1 MMMGEARILGRQ
13 IMGKI
18 GLALAAT
25 CAAVAAVPV
34 QAAQFVV
41 TFPSATAIQSNNDF
55 QSNLAGEGLYWFA
68 STGATLSLSGAGK
81 VTFEYMASESG
92 FFDSFTAGSVSG
104 VETNNGWGAV
114 LLGSAWFSGGA
125 VTDWEFTS
133 DQGLA
138 AKVGDVGFGIFL
150 PMLQQLTSSP
160 YKSKVLYFG
169 YDDQVSNP
177 DDNHDD
183 FIIRASITAVP
194 EPATWAMLITG
205 FGLVGMAAR
214 RRGIVRTSN

>member
-1 MMMGEARILGRQ
+1 
-13 IMGKI
+13 MGKTR
-18 GLALAAT
+18 LALAAA

-34 QAAQFVV
+34 QAAQFIV
-41 TFPSATAIQSNNDF
+41 TFPSAAAIQSNNDF
-55 QSNLAGEGLYWFA
+55 QSNLAGEGLYWFT

-81 VTFEYMASESG
+81 VTFEYMGSESG
-92 FFDSFTAGSVSG
+92 FVDSFTAGSVSG
-104 VETNNGWGAV
+104 VETNNGWGPV
-114 LLGSAWFSGGA
+114 LLGSATFAAGA

-138 AKVGDVGFGIFL
+138 AKVGDFGFGIFL
-150 PMLQQLTSSP
+150 PMLNQVTSSP

-169 YDDQVSNP
+169 YDDEKSNP

-183 FIIRASITAVP
+183 FIIRATITGVP
-194 EPATWAMLITG
+194 EPATWAMLIAG
-205 FGLVGMAAR
+205 FGLVGMSAR